1 VVDTGI
7 QVVGRGDVQGVPD
20 TVTLAVGVSVTRR
33 TVAEAA
39 RDAGT
44 RSLAVTNALLDHAV
58 VDADIQSTNVSVTP
72 NHEYP
77 PNRQPKLTGYTFTNM
92 MRVKIRDLSTSG
104 AVIDAAL
111 AAAGDSAVLN
121 GLSYSLDDDA
131 DAIVRAR
138 AAAFADAAASARHL
152 AELAGV
158 QLGPAVAIEE
168 LAGGPGIP
176 MPPPRML
183 RAAAAD
189 VGAPSLSPGEVA
201 TTIYVSVRFGIA

>member
-1 VVDTGI
+1 
-7 QVVGRGDVQGVPD
+7 
-20 TVTLAVGVSVTRR
+20 
-33 TVAEAA
+33 
-39 RDAGT
+39 
-44 RSLAVTNALLDHAV
+44 
-58 VDADIQSTNVSVTP
+58 
-72 NHEYP
+72 
-77 PNRQPKLTGYTFTNM
+77 M
-92 MRVKIRDLSTSG
+92 MSVKIRHLSTSG
-104 AVIDAAL
+104 VVIDAAL

-121 GLSYSLDDDA
+121 GLYYSLDDDA

-138 AAAFADAAASARHL
+138 AAAFADAAATASQL

-158 QLGPAVAIEE
+158 RLGPAVAIEE

-189 VGAPSLSPGEVA
+189 IGGPSPSPGEVA